1 MKFIQLTP
9 DQRALLQALYDY
21 RNMRYLVHDS
31 LGDAAVYTKKPV
43 FDTNRDLWRIDGLTI
58 NDVDYISYETVHDL
72 AVLLGVKLKSNPLP
86 ITWLAPEDGP
96 VPIRPLLE
104 LSSAT
109 GVTTM
114 EDVQSAAE
122 I

>member
-1 MKFIQLTP
+1 MKFITLTES
-9 DQRALLQALYDY
+9 QRALLQALYDQ
-21 RNMRYLVHDS
+21 RGMRYLVHDS

-43 FDTNRDLWRIDGLTI
+43 FDADKDLWHIDGLTVD
-58 NDVDYISYETVHDL
+58 DVEYIAYETVYDL
-72 AVLLGVKLKSNPLP
+72 AVLLGIKLKSNPLP
-86 ITWLAPEDGP
+86 MTWLAPEDDP

-114 EDVQSAAE
+114 EAVQSAAE